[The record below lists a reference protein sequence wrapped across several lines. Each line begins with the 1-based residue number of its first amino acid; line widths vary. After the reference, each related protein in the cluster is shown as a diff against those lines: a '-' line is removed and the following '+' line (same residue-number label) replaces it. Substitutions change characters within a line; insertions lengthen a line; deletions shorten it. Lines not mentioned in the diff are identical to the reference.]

1 MKSLIFLILP
11 LLTGCACRAER
22 VLIVGFDL
30 SGTAWRGGN
39 NPYDAGWVQAL
50 KTVQGGDHVYA
61 AIINERGL
69 LNGEPVIDFTIRPY
83 SLLSDKRT
91 DYDAAVQAKLEKQ
104 RQALDRLLK
113 DTAPA
118 KGTEIIGFLHAAAQI
133 LGAYPARTIRQVIV
147 WTDSLQEGDEVNLA
161 ALPLTADQI
170 AAIIEGE
177 RQAGRLPRLSGMSI
191 WFVTGPSVQSAHFAS
206 SKLLRLEAFWRKY
219 IQTCGGDLRAFS
231 PVLVNFGADR
241 Q

>member
-1 MKSLIFLILP
+1 M
-11 LLTGCACRAER
+11 TCREPP
-22 VLIVGFDL
+22 
-30 SGTAWRGGN
+30 WRGGN

-161 ALPLTADQI
+161 KLPLTDDQI

-191 WFVTGPSVQSAHFAS
+191 WFVTGPSVPVCPFRLKQTASPWKRSGGNTFRPAEAISERSARCWSISAPTDNEPAGVG
-206 SKLLRLEAFWRKY
+206 LLMFRLA
-219 IQTCGGDLRAFS
+219 
-231 PVLVNFGADR
+231 
-241 Q
+241 